1 MYKRQLYNCKE
12 IANRYQVKE
21 VTVWSW
27 IRSGKLQAIKPS
39 KNYLVKESEL
49 ARFENEKTT
58 A

>member
-1 MYKRQLYNCKE
+1 MEKLYNCKE
-12 IANRYQVKE
+12 IANRYQVNE